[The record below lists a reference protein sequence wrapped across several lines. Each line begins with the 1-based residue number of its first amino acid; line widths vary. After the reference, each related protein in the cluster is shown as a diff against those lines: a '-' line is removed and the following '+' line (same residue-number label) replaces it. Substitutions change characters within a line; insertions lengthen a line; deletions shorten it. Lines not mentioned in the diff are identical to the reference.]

1 MKIELNLLQQIFDSI
16 QHISGRRIRSDK
28 NGGFFHFNIPI
39 FIGINLPCMNFQ
51 EAPFFQNVSIE
62 DLLKSEM
69 SFSKRQKSFQ
79 EPY

>member
-1 MKIELNLLQQIFDSI
+1 
-16 QHISGRRIRSDK
+16 
-28 NGGFFHFNIPI
+28 
-39 FIGINLPCMNFQ
+39 MNFQ